1 MNAIIHQQQALATPE
16 SAVDNALAQVQ
27 REERIFELAQRKA
40 KVYAT
45 SSLVPKEYQGN
56 IGNVMVAMNMANRL
70 NADLLQV
77 MQNLYIVHGR
87 PAWSSQFLIATF
99 NTCGRFTAV
108 KYRFTGEVGKPSW
121 GCVAFCMEIGTGEI
135 IEGTEITMKMAESEG
150 WLNKNGSKW
159 KTMPEQML
167 RYRSAA
173 FLIRTTAPEVSM
185 GLMTVEEAEDVGGL
199 VSRPSSNGRVM
210 IEAMP
215 EELLGEPTPA
225 IEEEPQPDELVNEQF
240 EQSRRVRAQYLEQLN
255 STFKLGALKSLLKDA
270 TEDELLDEV
279 DRQVV
284 TTEIE
289 DRIRVTES
297 TQ

>member
-1 MNAIIHQQQALATPE
+1 MNAIIQQQPQEVVSDYALAE
-16 SAVDNALAQVQ
+16 VQ

-108 KYRFTGEVGKPSW
+108 KYRFTGEVGTPSW
-121 GCVAFCMEIGTGEI
+121 GCVAFCTEIGTGEI
-135 IEGTEITMKMAESEG
+135 IEGTEITMKMADAEG
-150 WLNKNGSKW
+150 WVNKNGSKW

-185 GLMTVEEAEDVGGL
+185 GLMTVEEAEDVGGMQ
-199 VSRPSSNGRVM
+199 SRPSGNSRVM
-210 IEAMP
+210 IEALPDEIM
-215 EELLGEPTPA
+215 GGG
-225 IEEEPQPDELVNEQF
+225 EEPKAETGGEEF
-240 EQSRRVRAQYLEQLN
+240 ERSSRVRGQYIEQLN

-270 TEDELLDEV
+270 TEDELLSDV
-279 DRQVV
+279 DRMVV
-284 TTEIE
+284 VTEIE

-297 TQ
+297 AGS